1 MNINPSNAAIP
12 TTATQAAA
20 KVNQVQAGKAYG
32 VDSASTTATTRAADR
47 LELSGASHL
56 LAKSNDIRADKVADL
71 KAQIAG
77 GTYDLDG
84 KADAVADRLIDD
96 LGL

>member
-1 MNINPSNAAIP
+1 MNINPANAALP
-12 TTATQAAA
+12 TTAAT
-20 KVNQVQAGKAYG
+20 KVNQVNAGKAYG
-32 VDSASTTATTRAADR
+32 IDQPAATTNTRAADR
-47 LELSGASHL
+47 LELSGATHL

-71 KAQIAG
+71 KAQIAN
-77 GTYDLDG
+77 GTYDLDA